1 MGDAKAGWRR
11 ACTNGALCHRNEHMA
26 PSSRGGTLLMLSRLS
41 LQGKKKKKERI
52 SLTGDMDLPLI
63 PYVEAWLFGNAGA
76 PHFH

>member
-1 MGDAKAGWRR
+1 
-11 ACTNGALCHRNEHMA
+11 
-26 PSSRGGTLLMLSRLS
+26 MLSRLS